1 LLNGPNLKHNERE
14 PNMQDVSIITLHGN
28 TPRIHPSAFIAP
40 GCRIIGDVEIGEGAS
55 IWYNCVLR
63 GDVNAI
69 RVGARSNVQD
79 GTVIHCDS
87 DKGGM
92 KGWPTLI
99 EDDSLIGH
107 MAMLHGCTIRAK
119 SLVGLG
125 SIVMDGCIIE
135 SHAMLAAGA
144 MLTPGKTIATGQM
157 WGGRPAKFMRE
168 LDPNW
173 SAMNQ
178 LGVAHYVLNGA
189 DHKAATSG

>member
-1 LLNGPNLKHNERE
+1 MH
-14 PNMQDVSIITLHGN
+14 DVSIITLHGH
-28 TPRIHPSAFIAP
+28 TPRIHESAFIAP

-69 RVGARSNVQD
+69 RIGARTNVQD

-92 KGWPTLI
+92 KGWPTII
-99 EDDSLIGH
+99 EEDSLIGH
-107 MAMLHGCTIRAK
+107 MAMLHGCTIKTK

-125 SIVMDGCIIE
+125 SIVMDGCVIE

-144 MLTPGKTIATGQM
+144 MLTPGKTIESGQM
-157 WGGRPAKFMRE
+157 WGGRPAKLMRE

-178 LGVAHYVLNGA
+178 LGVAHYVENGRH
-189 DHKAATSG
+189 HKAAVGV